1 MPAYIMVQIRI
12 TDPERYKEYVAQVQ
26 PTVEKY
32 GGRFLV
38 RGGAYEVLEG
48 DWPERR
54 QVVLEF
60 PTRALARA
68 WYDSPEYA
76 PLLRLRH
83 SASQGRAIL
92 IEGVAS

>member
-1 MPAYIMVQIRI
+1 MPAYVMVQVRI

-26 PTVEKY
+26 PTIERY

-48 DWPERR
+48 DWPEYRH
-54 QVVLEF
+54 VVLEF
-60 PTRALARA
+60 PSKERARA

-76 PLLRLRH
+76 PLLRMRH
-83 SASQGRAIL
+83 AASEGRAIL
-92 IEGVAS
+92 IEGYAP